1 MWFLGPSDKK
11 GNWKTKQ
18 CARTSRQSLQAN
30 HANSELILADS
41 QGNKIP
47 LEPVIGICITRA
59 PVIGELFVVELE
71 DRRKTQ
77 EASYYMYVQSL
88 GRQYNAQ
95 TNLQHQRAYSIT
107 MAQISENGKSLI
119 CFSSD
124 WDKVSNTIIS
134 MEVFKRSAQIGKQ
147 SIATA
152 QAITPLPTEPKG
164 QNAESNHNLWISI
177 NLSEHPSSLTQCIA
191 VHVSV

>member
-1 MWFLGPSDKK
+1 AALVNPLYVRVLEVEYHCRELHTTQPQLANLKHGFSIDIASYSQQGDLL
-11 GNWKTKQ
+11 
-18 CARTSRQSLQAN
+18 TSRQSLQAN

-77 EASYYMYVQSL
+77 EASYYM
-88 GRQYNAQ
+88 
-95 TNLQHQRAYSIT
+95 AYSIT

-134 MEVFKRSAQIGKQ
+134 MEIFKRSAQIGKQ
-147 SIATA
+147 SIAKV
-152 QAITPLPTEPKG
+152 QAITTLPTKPKE
-164 QNAESNHNLWISI
+164 QNAESNHNL
-177 NLSEHPSSLTQCIA
+177 
-191 VHVSV
+191 